1 MYHPYR
7 QPETANHCLPL
18 NGRCSHICLPAPQFT
33 KRSAKTA
40 CFCPDGMRIGKDNLN
55 CETDREFRITNKFIL
70 WYEVEYDIRAHEN
83 CIFSHCQN
91 DSCASEVF

>member
-1 MYHPYR
+1 MPRSMPFLLWLQVYHPYR
-7 QPETANHCLPL
+7 QPETTNHCLPL

-55 CETDREFRITNKFIL
+55 CEIDRKFGLTYNQLTIQL
-70 WYEVEYDIRAHEN
+70 
-83 CIFSHCQN
+83 
-91 DSCASEVF
+91 